1 MNKDIQIYGT
11 TEYKAYAYQL
21 MKENNRGHNYQY
33 WNDDTHGKLL
43 NEGWELHRFEKVRFD
58 YALDYTL
65 SELHAKEVVD
75 ELRKTG
81 YYARIIAGMH
91 KNVQKQ
97 KTFSIIKKKKNV

>member
-1 MNKDIQIYGT
+1 MSKHIPVYGT
-11 TEYKAYAYQL
+11 AEYKAYVYQL
-21 MKENNRGHNYQY
+21 MKEKNRGHNYQY

-58 YALDYTL
+58 QALVYTL
-65 SELHAKEVVD
+65 SELHAKEIVD

-97 KTFSIIKKKKNV
+97 KTFSIIKKKKKK